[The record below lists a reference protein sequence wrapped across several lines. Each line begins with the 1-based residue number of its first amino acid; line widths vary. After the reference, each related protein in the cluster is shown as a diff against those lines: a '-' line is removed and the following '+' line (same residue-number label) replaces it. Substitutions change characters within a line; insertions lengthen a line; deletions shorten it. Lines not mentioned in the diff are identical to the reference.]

1 MPPNMIAT
9 LQEQVELLQQ
19 QKRNLE
25 NQVQQRTFELQMLYD
40 LSLQM
45 NATLNYGDLFR
56 LMLGQLHRV
65 ICYDVSASL
74 ILADAPCE
82 LFIQHTRPLTPNLIL
97 EIKQRMIQTLA
108 RLGGQK
114 LQMAEIEIHTIC
126 SNHEDSTAQ
135 PLEQLGSLFQV
146 PLIVSPTL
154 NSSLLN
160 QWGGREVV
168 GLLLIGAEAGVAF
181 TEDEVRLLY
190 TVANHTSAAI
200 HHLRSLLEEQERM
213 GSLLANIPDG
223 VLLLDSRGKVALTNP
238 TGHAY
243 LHDLAKV
250 DSLGILTHLGNYPLA
265 TFLQPLLNGKNYHEL
280 ILTSPINRTFEVV
293 AQEMKINPLYAY
305 TFPHWWGT
313 LNQRSGW
320 ALVLRDVTERRRVER
335 ALRESEVLLASIS
348 DVAAIGLSVI
358 DAQGHYIQVN
368 PAYCSLYGYQAAEL
382 LGQPFTLLLPGK
394 GNAAALHIHKA
405 FLAGKED
412 FPSEWQALRKDGALL
427 DVMVTSGRLILEDG
441 RCFRVSS
448 VTDMTKRK
456 QAEEEIRLL
465 NAQLEQRVAER
476 THQLEVANKGLQ
488 AEVLV
493 RRRAEA
499 EIERMQRFLTMI
511 VENIPDLIYVRDIET
526 QRFILVNRA
535 TEELIGLSRETFLG
549 KRLDEIANPTLA
561 NFLGRPVHEVIAT
574 GKALEILEE
583 PISVKENQLKILHTR
598 ILPIL
603 NEEDKPQYLL
613 GISADITA
621 RKKVEEALRESEERY
636 RSVIEAVTEGIVLV
650 DTNHFTQA
658 FNPSAKKILGLTD
671 EHLVSPS
678 FLSTDRVIIREDGSP
693 FPHAEQ
699 PVEVTLHTGQ
709 PQANVV
715 LGLYQPEGALTW
727 ILINTQPLF
736 RSDEKLPF
744 AVVASFSDITERKQ
758 AEKALREAKETAE
771 AATQAKSEFL
781 ANMSHEIRT
790 PLNAMIGM
798 TTLLLDTELTADQ
811 TDFAETI
818 RTSGNALLTIINDI
832 LDFSKIEARKLDL
845 EQYPFDLT
853 QCIEE
858 SLDLVASKAAEKRL
872 DLAYQIAAQTPT
884 SLLGDGGRLRQI
896 LVNLLNNAVKFTK
909 SGEVVIT
916 VQSRPPVKGKTY
928 ILHFAVRD
936 TGIGISKAHLNQ
948 LFQSFS
954 QVDASTTRKY
964 GGTGLGLAISKRL
977 AEAMNGAIWV
987 ESEFG
992 KGSTFHLLLV
1002 ADSAPATSLAG
1013 RFQPEQPTF
1022 EGAKL
1027 ALQNKRVLIVDD
1039 SATQRRWLEHHL
1051 QQWGLSPQTLATG
1064 AEVLPLLQQAE
1075 AFDLLLL
1082 DLFLPEMPTLL
1093 PKIRAQPAAQTVPI
1107 IFLSYVGLGREL
1119 VRHLPSST
1127 LLTKPFKVSQLYE
1140 TLLSLFTGQ
1149 EARLTNRL
1157 HPAPRIDSTL
1167 AQRHP
1172 LHILLAEDNAVN
1184 QKVALRLLERMGYRA
1199 DVAANGFEALAA
1211 LERQTYDL
1219 VLMDVQM
1226 PDMDGPQATRHIRE
1240 RWAKEEQPCIIAMTA
1255 WNLQEDQKGFLA
1267 MGMDDC
1273 INKPIQ
1279 VEELARA
1286 LAKVSSARAPSSRPA
1301 LPPARPLTLD
1311 PIALKNLGEM
1321 TDSNPSDFFYELIE
1335 IFLTSATK
1343 QILILKKAIERRDSK
1358 TLLQVAH
1365 SLKSSS
1371 ALLGATNLAKLCEEI
1386 EAAGQV
1392 GDLIEML
1399 TWAGQCE
1406 IEYTKVKEA
1415 LEKQKYLKSDLL

>member
-1 MPPNMIAT
+1 MPNTIVT

-19 QKRNLE
+19 QKRSLE

-82 LFIQHTRPLTPNLIL
+82 LFIQHTRPLTPKLIL
-97 EIKQRMIQTLA
+97 EIKHRMLQTLS

-114 LQMAEIEIHTIC
+114 LQETEIEIHTIC
-126 SNHEDSTAQ
+126 SSAEEPTAQ

-168 GLLLIGAEAGVAF
+168 GLLLVGADASVAF

-223 VLLLDSRGKVALTNP
+223 VLLLDSRGKVALANP

-243 LHDLAKV
+243 LNALAKV
-250 DSLGILTHLGNYPLA
+250 DSLGILTHLGTYPLA
-265 TFLQPLLNGKNYHEL
+265 NFLKPLLNGKNYHEL
-280 ILTSPINRTFEVV
+280 NLTEPKRTFEVV
-293 AQEMKINPLYAY
+293 AQEMKVNPLYAY
-305 TFPHWWGT
+305 TLPHWWGT

-348 DVAAIGLSVI
+348 NVAAIGLSII
-358 DAQGHYIQVN
+358 DAQGHYVQVN

-382 LGQPFTLLLPGK
+382 LGQPFTLLLPEK
-394 GNAAALHIHKA
+394 VDSAALHIHKA

-412 FPSEWQALRKDGALL
+412 FPVEWQALRKDGALL
-427 DVMVTSGRLILEDG
+427 DVMITSGRLVLEDG

-465 NAQLEQRVAER
+465 NAQLEQRVTER
-476 THQLEVANKGLQ
+476 TSQLEVANKGLQ

-499 EIERMQRFLTMI
+499 EIERVQRFLTMI

-549 KRLDEIANPTLA
+549 KRIDEIGNPTLA

-574 GKALEILEE
+574 GKALEIPEE
-583 PISVKENQLKILHTR
+583 PIPVKGNQLKILHTR

-658 FNPSAKKILGLTD
+658 FNPSAKKILGLTND
-671 EHLVSPS
+671 HLFSPS
-678 FLSTDRVIIREDGSP
+678 FLSADRVIIREDGSP
-693 FPHAEQ
+693 FPHAAQ

-715 LGLYQPEGALTW
+715 LGLYQAEGTLTW

-736 RSDEKLPF
+736 RPAEKLPF

-758 AEKALREAKETAE
+758 AEKALREAKEAAE

-811 TDFAETI
+811 TEFAETI
-818 RTSGNALLTIINDI
+818 RTSGSALLTIINDI
-832 LDFSKIEARKLDL
+832 LDFSKIEARKLEL

-872 DLAYQIAAQTPT
+872 DLAYQISAQTPT

-916 VQSRPPVKGKTY
+916 VQARPPVKGKTY

-936 TGIGISKAHLNQ
+936 TGIGISKAHLPQ

-977 AEAMNGAIWV
+977 AEAMKGAMWV

-1002 ADSAPATSLAG
+1002 ADTVPPPSAVG
-1013 RFQPEQPTF
+1013 RFLPEQQTSF

-1039 SATQRRWLEHHL
+1039 NATQRRWLEQHL
-1051 QQWGLSPQTLATG
+1051 QQWGLWTQTLATE

-1082 DLFLPEMPTLL
+1082 DLFLPEMPALL
-1093 PKIRAQPAAQTVPI
+1093 PKIRAQPTTQTVPI
-1107 IFLSYVGLGREL
+1107 VFLSYVGLGREL
-1119 VRHLPSST
+1119 VRHLPFST

-1140 TLLSLFTGQ
+1140 TLLRLFTEQ

-1157 HPAPRIDSTL
+1157 HAAPRIDSTL

-1226 PDMDGPQATRHIRE
+1226 PDMDGAQATRHIRE

-1255 WNLQEDQKGFLA
+1255 WSLQEDQKRFLA
-1267 MGMDDC
+1267 LGMDAC

-1286 LAKVSSARAPSSRPA
+1286 LAKVSSARPPSARPA
-1301 LPPARPLTLD
+1301 APPARPLTLD

-1321 TDSNPSDFFYELIE
+1321 TDSNPSEFFYELIE

-1386 EAAGQV
+1386 EAAGQM

-1406 IEYTKVKEA
+1406 IEYAKVKEA
-1415 LEKQKYLKSDLL
+1415 LAKQEYLKPDLL